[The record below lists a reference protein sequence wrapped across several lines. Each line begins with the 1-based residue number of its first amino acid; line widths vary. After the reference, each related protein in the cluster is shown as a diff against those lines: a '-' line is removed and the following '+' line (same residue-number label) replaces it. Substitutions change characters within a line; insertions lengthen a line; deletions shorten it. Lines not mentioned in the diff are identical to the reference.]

1 MKVKD
6 EKTAD
11 DYLAFREEIESG
23 YQNLSTRLRQI
34 AQFAL
39 DHPTEMSMET
49 VATIAKKV
57 GVQPSSVI
65 RFAKNFGYSGF
76 SEMQRVHQAYVVQ
89 RSANHA
95 ERIRRVL
102 EGEVYQAGCN
112 SAELLQTLC
121 TTNILS
127 LESLSK
133 NVDADALHRAIETL
147 ATADRIYALGT
158 QKCFA
163 VAAYLTYML
172 NHIGIKAYLLSG
184 LGGMLA
190 EQTKTITK
198 RDALVAIT
206 YLTSPEGAEN
216 PEQEAT
222 DAVITSVKKLRAK
235 SILITDSLLM
245 PMANKASI
253 SIETRDFNAQAFC
266 SITAAMW
273 VSQTI
278 ASALSDRSD

>member
-1 MKVKD
+1 M
-6 EKTAD
+6 
-11 DYLAFREEIESG
+11 L
-23 YQNLSTRLRQI
+23 
-34 AQFAL
+34 
-39 DHPTEMSMET
+39 
-49 VATIAKKV
+49 
-57 GVQPSSVI
+57 
-65 RFAKNFGYSGF
+65 
-76 SEMQRVHQAYVVQ
+76 
-89 RSANHA
+89 
-95 ERIRRVL
+95 ER
-102 EGEVYQAGCN
+102 EVYQASCN

-121 TTNILS
+121 KTNILS
-127 LESLSK
+127 LESLRK
-133 NVDADALHRAIETL
+133 NVDADALHRAIETI
-147 ATADRIYALGT
+147 ATADHMYALGS

-163 VAAYLTYML
+163 VAAYLTYIP

-184 LGGMLA
+184 MGGMLA
-190 EQTKTITK
+190 EQTRTITK

-206 YLTSPEGAEN
+206 YLTSPKGAED

-235 SILITDSLLM
+235 SILITDSLLV